1 MKKLI
6 VLLSLSFLFAITSNA
21 CVKDHPITFDQLPQT
36 AQQFIK
42 AHFSQYNIS
51 AIIADNDSF
60 DVLFENGYKVDFDK
74 KGNWE
79 EVECPGNEVPVA
91 IVPPAIQNHIR
102 ANYANNFIV
111 EISKDNRKYDVQL
124 NNGLDLEFDK
134 NGNFLR
140 IDD

>member
-1 MKKLI
+1 MKKFI
-6 VLLSLSFLFAITSNA
+6 VLLSLSFLFAVTSNA
-21 CVKDHPITFDQLPQT
+21 CVKDHPITIDQLPQT

-42 AHFSQYNIS
+42 AHFSQLKVSVIM
-51 AIIADNDSF
+51 ADNDSF

-79 EVECPGNEVPVA
+79 EVDCLNDTVPVS
-91 IVPPAIQNHIR
+91 IVPPAIQNHVR
-102 ANYANNFIV
+102 SHYTNNYIV
-111 EISKDNRKYDVQL
+111 EIAKDNRKYDVQL

-134 NGNFLR
+134 DGKFLR